1 MGGSENELRK
11 PGEKGLLRDMDVA
24 EIWQGTRGLLERKVN
39 RQTYDT
45 WIAPLSLQSISG
57 NQVDI
62 GVPNRF
68 FEEWLREH
76 HFVALSDA
84 LGQVMRRED
93 IRIRF
98 LVHGEQVSDPPK
110 ESALRRKSSKPPG
123 GSLISR
129 RYTFDSFIV
138 GGCNQFAHA
147 ASLAV
152 VESPA
157 KAYNPLFIY
166 GGVGLGKTHL
176 LHALGNASYDLRP
189 SSKIVYLSSEQFTNE
204 VINSIRYDRMAEFR
218 NKYRSVDM
226 LLIDDIQFIAGKER
240 TQEEFF
246 HTFNTL
252 YEAQKQIV
260 LSSDRYPKEMPTIE
274 ERLRSRFEW
283 GLIADLQPPDLE
295 TKIAI
300 LKKKAESERIALPNE
315 VAFFLGNCIKTNVR
329 ELEGA
334 LIRLGAF
341 SSLTGQPITTDLAK
355 KVLRDAIQERK
366 RIVSVEEILKA
377 VADRF
382 HLRPSDLKAKKRT
395 KVIVLPRQI
404 TMYLCR
410 EISDLSFPEI
420 GRQLGGKDHTTVI
433 HACRRIGKLAAE
445 DPSFKQMLETMIREF
460 NG

>member
-1 MGGSENELRK
+1 
-11 PGEKGLLRDMDVA
+11 MDVA
-24 EIWQGTRGLLERKVN
+24 EVWQGTTGLLETKVN
-39 RQTYDT
+39 RQIYET
-45 WIAPLSLQSISG
+45 WIAPLSLRSISG

-76 HFVALSDA
+76 YFVELSDA
-84 LGQVMRRED
+84 LAQVMRRQD

-98 LVHGEQVSDPPK
+98 LVAGGPGSDSPK
-110 ESALRRKSSKPPG
+110 ERAPRRLSTKAPRG
-123 GSLISR
+123 NLFNQ

-157 KAYNPLFIY
+157 KAYNPFFIY

-176 LHALGNASYDLRP
+176 LHALGNASYARRP

-252 YEAQKQIV
+252 FEAHKQII
-260 LSSDRYPKEMPTIE
+260 LSSDRYPKEMPTLE

-283 GLIADLQPPDLE
+283 GLVADLQPPDLE

-300 LKKKAESERIALPNE
+300 LKRKAESEGIVLPDE
-315 VAFFLGNCIKTNVR
+315 VAFFLGNGIKTNVR

-341 SSLTGQPITTDLAK
+341 SSLTGQVITIDLAK

-366 RIVSVEEILKA
+366 RIISVEEIQKSIA
-377 VADRF
+377 NRF
-382 HLRPSDLKAKKRT
+382 HLRPSDLKARKRT
-395 KVIVLPRQI
+395 KVLVLPRQI

-410 EISDLSFPEI
+410 EISSLSYPEI
-420 GRQLGGKDHTTVI
+420 GRQLGGKDHTTVM
-433 HACRRIGKLAAE
+433 HACRRIEKLAAE
-445 DPSFKQMLETMIREF
+445 DPSFKQMLETITREL